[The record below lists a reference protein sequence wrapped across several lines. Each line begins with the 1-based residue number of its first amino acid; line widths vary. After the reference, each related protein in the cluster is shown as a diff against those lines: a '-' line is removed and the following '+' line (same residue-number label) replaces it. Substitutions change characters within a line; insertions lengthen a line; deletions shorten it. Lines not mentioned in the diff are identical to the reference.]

1 MHSKAEFYRLFTTW
15 SNSHHTWLRQCV
27 VLAFATT
34 RTLRWKVCEVCSFQV
49 SVVSITYI
57 EDTCEDFIYQWWLC
71 VFTAWLSWCVS
82 FACSVFCVSLALQ
95 KCLYHEGKKKNEE
108 ACTTFQIFAACAA
121 PYTWSVV
128 TARTVPA
135 RWHGLQPTRFKTG
148 FFWSCV
154 VALHPLFVRKNL
166 CMKWVMPSVSHW
178 NLY

>member
-1 MHSKAEFYRLFTTW
+1 MCGSCFCNHKNTTLKGVW
-15 SNSHHTWLRQCV
+15 SMFISSYSV
-27 VLAFATT
+27 AF
-34 RTLRWKVCEVCSFQV
+34 
-49 SVVSITYI
+49 ITYI

-71 VFTAWLSWCVS
+71 VFAAWLSWCVA
-82 FACSVFCVSLALQ
+82 FACSGFCISLAFQ
-95 KCLYHEGKKKNEE
+95 KMPLPRRKKKNLSQHSKFLLHVLLL
-108 ACTTFQIFAACAA
+108 TN
-121 PYTWSVV
+121 TWSVV

-154 VALHPLFVRKNL
+154 VALHPLFVWKNL